1 MKFVNILHYYIHIFF
16 LTSLNPIVEYIDN
29 QFEAYHT
36 AERSSEFRRAIPDT
50 RIHALL
56 YFIPPTGHAYVMIFN
71 ISQKKKKIS
80 NKFTNLK
87 LKIKK
92 S

>member
-1 MKFVNILHYYIHIFF
+1 MKFVNILHYIFTF
-16 LTSLNPIVEYIDN
+16 FFFSTSLNPIVEYIDN

-71 ISQKKKKIS
+71 YYHKKKIYIY
-80 NKFTNLK
+80 K
-87 LKIKK
+87 
-92 S
+92 

>member
-1 MKFVNILHYYIHIFF
+1 VEILTNSFILFYI
-16 LTSLNPIVEYIDN
+16 LTSLDPIVEYIDN

-56 YFIPPTGHAYVMIFN
+56 YFIAPTGHAYVIY
-71 ISQKKKKIS
+71 S
-80 NKFTNLK
+80 LK
-87 LKIKK
+87 YLRKY
-92 S
+92 

>member
-1 MKFVNILHYYIHIFF
+1 MKFVNIFRYVFTYFF
-16 LTSLNPIVEYIDN
+16 LISLNPIVEYIDN

-56 YFIPPTGHAYVMIFN
+56 YFIPPTGHAYVMIFKTYHKN
-71 ISQKKKKIS
+71 NNNNSLI
-80 NKFTNLK
+80 
-87 LKIKK
+87 
-92 S
+92 